1 MIDLKFYDEGKAKLQ
16 NVDLSMQCI
25 FMSVGESKEFGEMAH
40 YHEYIELL
48 YGIDCDIEVWI
59 NGNIY
64 PFKTG
69 DLIIINSMEAH
80 QLKFLMNKNDYIVIK
95 FSPQQLYTS
104 EQSVYEIKYLL
115 PFTLNDFSSDRRIS
129 ADVIKDT
136 TVPDSIRTIYSEWE
150 EKSYGYELA
159 IRTHIFQIILWLL
172 RYWNK
177 TNPELLTNINLPPVL
192 AKALGF
198 ISQNLSNVTASDVA
212 NFCGYSYTYFSEI
225 FKNSMHVN
233 FRDYLLRARIN
244 EAEKLLLTT
253 DTDITDIAL
262 STGFSTASHF
272 IKQFKTVKG
281 TTPTKFRVQ
290 AKKLQNA

>member
-1 MIDLKFYDEGKAKLQ
+1 MKFYDEGKAKLQ

-253 DTDITDIAL
+253 DMDITDIAL

>member
-1 MIDLKFYDEGKAKLQ
+1 MKFYDEGKAKLQ

-177 TNPELLTNINLPPVL
+177 TNPELLTNINLPPIL

-198 ISQNLSNVTASDVA
+198 ISLNLSNVTASDVA
-212 NFCGYSYTYFSEI
+212 DFCGYSYTYFSEI

-281 TTPTKFRVQ
+281 TTPTKFRIQ
-290 AKKLQNA
+290 AKKLQDT

>member
-48 YGIDCDIEVWI
+48 YGINCDIEVWI

-177 TNPELLTNINLPPVL
+177 TNPELLTNINLPPIL

-198 ISQNLSNVTASDVA
+198 ISLNLSNVTASDVA
-212 NFCGYSYTYFSEI
+212 DFCGYSYTYFSEI

-281 TTPTKFRVQ
+281 TTPTKFRIQ
-290 AKKLQNA
+290 AKKLQDT

>member
-1 MIDLKFYDEGKAKLQ
+1 MKFYDEGKAKLQ

-25 FMSVGESKEFGEMAH
+25 FMSVGESKEFGEIAH

-212 NFCGYSYTYFSEI
+212 DFCGYSYTYFSEI

-253 DTDITDIAL
+253 NMDITDIAL

-281 TTPTKFRVQ
+281 TTPTKYRVQ
-290 AKKLQNA
+290 AKKNQNT